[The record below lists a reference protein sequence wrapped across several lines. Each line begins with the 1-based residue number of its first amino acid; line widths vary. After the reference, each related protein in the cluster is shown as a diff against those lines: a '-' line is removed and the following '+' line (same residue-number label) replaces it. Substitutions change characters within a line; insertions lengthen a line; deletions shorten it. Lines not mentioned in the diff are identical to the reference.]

1 MPEALLESMFIAEP
15 PDITYVITEDET
27 PVDNIFS
34 AKQQRLLV
42 ESLYS
47 SWKTD
52 APFLAE
58 ANVGIFSAI
67 HQPPIVPDLLLSI
80 DVQPPDDLWPKENRS
95 YFLWKY
101 GKPPEVVMKIVSNA
115 QGGEGDKKLHRYA
128 RIGVWYYV
136 VFDPMRIIQQ
146 DALRIYELSIGRY
159 ILKQDRQLTQIGLGL
174 TLWNGVFEGQRAE
187 WLRWRDSEGRLLLTG
202 AERAERLA
210 AKLRELGVEDA

>member
-1 MPEALLESMFIAEP
+1 MPEALLESIFIAEP

-47 SWKTD
+47 SWKTG

-101 GKPPEVVMKIVSNA
+101 GKPPEVVMEIVSNA

-187 WLRWRDSEGRLLLTG
+187 WLRWCDSDGAIGR
-202 AERAERLA
+202 
-210 AKLRELGVEDA
+210 

>member
-1 MPEALLESMFIAEP
+1 MPEALLESIFIAEP

-47 SWKTD
+47 SWKTG

-101 GKPPEVVMKIVSNA
+101 GKPPEVVMEIVSNA
-115 QGGEGDKKLHRYA
+115 QGGEGDKTLHRYA

-202 AERAERLA
+202 TERAERFA

>member
-47 SWKTD
+47 SWKTG

-136 VFDPMRIIQQ
+136 VFDPTHIIQP

-174 TLWNGVFEGQRAE
+174 TLLNGVFEGQRAE
-187 WLRWRDSEGRLLLTG
+187 WLRWCDSDGAIGR
-202 AERAERLA
+202 
-210 AKLRELGVEDA
+210 

>member
-1 MPEALLESMFIAEP
+1 MPEALLESIFIAEP

-47 SWKTD
+47 AWKTD

-101 GKPPEVVMKIVSNA
+101 GKPPEVVMEIVSNA

-159 ILKQDRQLTQIGLGL
+159 ILKQDRQLTQIGVPS
-174 TLWNGVFEGQRAE
+174 VFSRSMPVA
-187 WLRWRDSEGRLLLTG
+187 
-202 AERAERLA
+202 
-210 AKLRELGVEDA
+210 

>member
-1 MPEALLESMFIAEP
+1 ME
-15 PDITYVITEDET
+15 
-27 PVDNIFS
+27 
-34 AKQQRLLV
+34 
-42 ESLYS
+42 
-47 SWKTD
+47 
-52 APFLAE
+52 
-58 ANVGIFSAI
+58 
-67 HQPPIVPDLLLSI
+67 
-80 DVQPPDDLWPKENRS
+80 
-95 YFLWKY
+95 
-101 GKPPEVVMKIVSNA
+101 IVSNA

-210 AKLRELGVEDA
+210 AKLRELGAEDA